1 MIKERLK
8 VLWFKAEDKAV
19 EYSKLPLFEVL
30 SKLIYTIALF
40 IMCVIAFMVYG
51 IIDLSSYIKQKTQ
64 RKTDVKELDE
74 YSAQEGYTVP
84 EKIEPGEMDQVDR
97 IRKWM

>member
-40 IMCVIAFMVYG
+40 IMCVIVFMVYG